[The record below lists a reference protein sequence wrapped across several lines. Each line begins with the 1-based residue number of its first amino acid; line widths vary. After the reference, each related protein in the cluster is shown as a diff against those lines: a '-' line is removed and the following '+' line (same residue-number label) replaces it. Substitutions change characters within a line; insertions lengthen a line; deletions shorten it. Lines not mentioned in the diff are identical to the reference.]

1 MGKLLPLTLAIA
13 CNAELILDGGD
24 NGWSQWYRSVDG
36 VMGGRSSISVQR
48 DGNVLEASGEIVTAG
63 GGFAGMYTRL
73 DDVDASNFA
82 GLRVTYEALPAGQT
96 PLAWE
101 VRLKGRGDSSRYI
114 DFGASF
120 AVPPSSVANDVG
132 SVSLPFE
139 EFLPRWRGNDRTGTL
154 DLTALNEVGLQ
165 LLFQD
170 GPFTLRLREISLVES
185 IAPPADPAPG
195 MDATPSAVRD
205 AIDAATRR
213 ADYLVGK
220 GYAAQAAA
228 VLASTAR
235 AVATTLDGV
244 PGTARAQEAL
254 VAALAEA
261 SAIVATNE
269 EGRVGALRVG
279 LDAAKI
285 EAAGPAW
292 TKSYAEVGR
301 VCRPKNDDGYVTTKV
316 EDAAACRA
324 LCDADTTCGAWEYEN
339 YAADDREC
347 ELHEA
352 SVVDAKATAAQGPC
366 QTSDPENYRCCHIDE
381 ALIETPADDP
391 DTESEEDATQYVP
404 PAKPAPADDATAGDH
419 GGSKKKQSKGSEW
432 PVVVG
437 VVLALTFLMIL
448 GIGCSLWARGARVDP
463 SDSKAAAAA
472 PNEET
477 EEPLQVV

>member
-1 MGKLLPLTLAIA
+1 MAKLLLLTLAIIA
-13 CNAELILDGGD
+13 CNADSELILDGGD
-24 NGWSQWYRSVDG
+24 QGWSQWYRSVDG

-48 DGNVLEASGEIVTAG
+48 DGNVLAATGEIVTAG
-63 GGFAGMYTRL
+63 GGFAGLYRRL
-73 DDVDASNFA
+73 DDVDASAYA
-82 GLRVTYEALPAGQT
+82 GIRVTYEALPAGQT

-120 AVPPSSVANDVG
+120 AVPPSSIENGVG

-139 EFLPRWRGNDRTGTL
+139 EFLPRWRGYDRTGTL
-154 DLTALNEVGLQ
+154 DLTALNEVGFQ

-185 IAPPADPAPG
+185 IAAPADPVPG

-228 VLASTAR
+228 VLAATSR

-254 VAALAEA
+254 GAALADA
-261 SAIVATNE
+261 AAIVATDE
-269 EGRVGALRVG
+269 PGRVRALRAG
-279 LDAAKI
+279 LDIAKT

-292 TKSYAEVGR
+292 T
-301 VCRPKNDDGYVTTKV
+301 N
-316 EDAAACRA
+316 
-324 LCDADTTCGAWEYEN
+324 L
-339 YAADDREC
+339 
-347 ELHEA
+347 
-352 SVVDAKATAAQGPC
+352 
-366 QTSDPENYRCCHIDE
+366 
-381 ALIETPADDP
+381 DDP

-404 PAKPAPADDATAGDH
+404 PAKPAPTDDTTGDH

-437 VVLALTFLMIL
+437 VVLALVFLMAI

-463 SDSKAAAAA
+463 SDSKQPVAAA
-472 PNEET
+472 PGEET

>member
-1 MGKLLPLTLAIA
+1 MAKLLPLTLAIA

-120 AVPPSSVANDVG
+120 AVQPSSVANDVG
-132 SVSLPFE
+132 SMSLPFE
-139 EFLPRWRGNDRTGTL
+139 EFLPRWRGYDRTGTL
-154 DLTALNEVGLQ
+154 DLTALNEVGFQ

-185 IAPPADPAPG
+185 IAPPTDPAPG

-205 AIDAATRR
+205 AIDASTRR

-228 VLASTAR
+228 VLAS
-235 AVATTLDGV
+235 LS
-244 PGTARAQEAL
+244 L
-254 VAALAEA
+254 
-261 SAIVATNE
+261 I
-269 EGRVGALRVG
+269 
-279 LDAAKI
+279 
-285 EAAGPAW
+285 
-292 TKSYAEVGR
+292 
-301 VCRPKNDDGYVTTKV
+301 
-316 EDAAACRA
+316 
-324 LCDADTTCGAWEYEN
+324 
-339 YAADDREC
+339 
-347 ELHEA
+347 
-352 SVVDAKATAAQGPC
+352 
-366 QTSDPENYRCCHIDE
+366 HI
-381 ALIETPADDP
+381 
-391 DTESEEDATQYVP
+391 
-404 PAKPAPADDATAGDH
+404 
-419 GGSKKKQSKGSEW
+419 
-432 PVVVG
+432 
-437 VVLALTFLMIL
+437 
-448 GIGCSLWARGARVDP
+448 
-463 SDSKAAAAA
+463 
-472 PNEET
+472 
-477 EEPLQVV
+477 

>member
-1 MGKLLPLTLAIA
+1 MAKLLPLTLAIA
-13 CNAELILDGGD
+13 CNADLILDGGD

-48 DGNVLEASGEIVTAG
+48 DGNVLAASGEIVTAG

-195 MDATPSAVRD
+195 MDATPSAVRE

-228 VLASTAR
+228 VLAATAR

-244 PGTARAQEAL
+244 PGIARAQEAL
-254 VAALAEA
+254 VAALADA
-261 SAIVATNE
+261 AAIVATDE
-269 EGRVGALRVG
+269 PGRVRALRAG
-279 LDAAKI
+279 LDIAKT

-292 TKSYAEVGR
+292 T
-301 VCRPKNDDGYVTTKV
+301 N
-316 EDAAACRA
+316 
-324 LCDADTTCGAWEYEN
+324 L
-339 YAADDREC
+339 
-347 ELHEA
+347 
-352 SVVDAKATAAQGPC
+352 
-366 QTSDPENYRCCHIDE
+366 
-381 ALIETPADDP
+381 DDP

-404 PAKPAPADDATAGDH
+404 PAKPAPTDDTTGDQRPRRIE
-419 GGSKKKQSKGSEW
+419 K
-432 PVVVG
+432 
-437 VVLALTFLMIL
+437 
-448 GIGCSLWARGARVDP
+448 
-463 SDSKAAAAA
+463 
-472 PNEET
+472 EEA
-477 EEPLQVV
+477 EQRK